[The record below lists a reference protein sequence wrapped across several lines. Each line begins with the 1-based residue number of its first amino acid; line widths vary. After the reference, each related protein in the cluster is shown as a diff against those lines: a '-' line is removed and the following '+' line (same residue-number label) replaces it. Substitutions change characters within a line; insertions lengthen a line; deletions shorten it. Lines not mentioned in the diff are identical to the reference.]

1 MISQLLCE
9 FSDVPTVE
17 LSRLFHILAARS
29 FVQLFNVVCQGHLNF
44 VGFLFLF
51 SPFRYNYGYTISLKC
66 PLLFIMSPKTTNS

>member
-1 MISQLLCE
+1 MISQLPCE

-17 LSRLFHILAARS
+17 LCRLFHILAARS

-51 SPFRYNYGYTISLKC
+51 SPFRYNCSYTTPLKC
-66 PLLFIMSPKTTNS
+66 PLLFIISSKRKNS